1 MSEQKS
7 SSHDQDVTHGIEPD
21 LDLLD
26 FSKLEQA
33 DFDCPLCLRSLHD
46 PLTITCGH
54 TFCRDCLARALAIK
68 KYCPLCREECHVEAS
83 SHATNALMSSLLEKC
98 NRELVEARKE
108 EVKIEKSQRK
118 ERLCVF
124 LLDKVQFPG
133 VNLYLQ
139 IYEPK
144 YRVMIDRAMHTHR
157 KFVAAL
163 PNSSDLLEDDPQ
175 PCFEGCVILI
185 DRCHH
190 LPDGRSLVESI
201 GTQRVHLTNIRPE
214 EHGYGLLSA
223 EVSEIK
229 DRDADEEIPDL
240 QAYLDEPASEVIRR
254 VYAYLASVRSRLEDL
269 VERKLVTT
277 MPEEYVQLPFWVMG
291 VLIPGTCSP
300 GSKDSF
306 KPLQYRCLQSTSVH
320 ERFTLTCENLDLVT
334 KREVKQ
340 TKYQSFMVMMVIII
354 AVAYVF
360 LHDYT
365 NVLS

>member
-144 YRVMIDRAMHTHR
+144 YRVMMTVQCTPIENSLPLYRIPQIYLKMILNLVLKGVLYSSIDAIIYQM
-157 KFVAAL
+157 
-163 PNSSDLLEDDPQ
+163 
-175 PCFEGCVILI
+175 G
-185 DRCHH
+185 
-190 LPDGRSLVESI
+190 
-201 GTQRVHLTNIRPE
+201 
-214 EHGYGLLSA
+214 
-223 EVSEIK
+223 EVS
-229 DRDADEEIPDL
+229 
-240 QAYLDEPASEVIRR
+240 
-254 VYAYLASVRSRLEDL
+254 
-269 VERKLVTT
+269 
-277 MPEEYVQLPFWVMG
+277 
-291 VLIPGTCSP
+291 
-300 GSKDSF
+300 
-306 KPLQYRCLQSTSVH
+306 
-320 ERFTLTCENLDLVT
+320 
-334 KREVKQ
+334 
-340 TKYQSFMVMMVIII
+340 
-354 AVAYVF
+354 
-360 LHDYT
+360 
-365 NVLS
+365 